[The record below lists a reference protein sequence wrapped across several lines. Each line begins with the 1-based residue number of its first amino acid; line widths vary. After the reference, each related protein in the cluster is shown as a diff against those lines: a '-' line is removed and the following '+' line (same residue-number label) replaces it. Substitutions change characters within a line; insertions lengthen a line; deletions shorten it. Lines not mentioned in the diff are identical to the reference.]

1 MTREEMVAAVEGLL
15 ESGVEKPSRYAGGEW
30 NAIQKPEGSFAQ
42 RFCMCFPDNYEVG
55 MSHLGSRILY
65 GLANECPETFAERCF
80 APWPDMEEKMREAGL
95 PLFGVDTRTPLMDF
109 DILGFTLQY
118 EMSYTNILNMIDL
131 AGMPIR
137 AAERGNGM
145 PFVVCGGPCAVNPE
159 PLAPFVDAFL
169 IGDGEE
175 SLPEMLAL
183 HLAWKKA
190 GGDRES
196 FLRQLANM
204 DGCYVPKY
212 YTPVYDEASGDF
224 ARMEAAE
231 GVQPTVKRRIVED
244 FENTY
249 FPTEIVVPYVASVH
263 DRVMLEVF
271 RGCTRGCR
279 FCQAGFLYR
288 PVRQRSVE
296 TLKRQALASLDAT
309 GYEELSLTSLST
321 GDYQHLTELIDQL
334 LPECQARHVSMQ
346 LPSLRVDSFAGKTAE
361 QLSGGRK
368 GSLTFA
374 PEAGTQRLRDVINK
388 GVNEEDLLRSVR
400 DAFQNGWNSVKLY
413 FMIGLPTETDE
424 DLDGIVDL
432 AGKVA
437 REYFAVPKE
446 QRNKGLRIS
455 VSASTFVPKPCT
467 PFQWEPQDS
476 LEEILR
482 KQRYLKEKF
491 RSMRSAQFHY
501 HGPQLSHLEAVFAK
515 GDRRIAEVLER
526 AWRKGCRF
534 DAWTEYFN
542 NDLWLEAFAEQGID
556 TTHYANRRREI
567 GTLWPFGH
575 IDTRVR
581 EDYLAREW
589 ARAVQGEITS
599 DCRGHCNGCFEGADH
614 RHYCEEMRSMPPIK
628 PGSLCG

>member
-1 MTREEMVAAVEGLL
+1 MTREEMVPAVERLL
-15 ESGVEKPSRYAGGEW
+15 ESGVEKPARYAGGEW
-30 NAIQKPEGSFAQ
+30 NAITKDEGSFRQ
-42 RFCMCFPDNYEVG
+42 RYCMCFPDNYEVA

-65 GLANECPETFAERCF
+65 GLANECPETYGERCF
-80 APWPDMEEKMREAGL
+80 APWPDMEEKMRVEGV
-95 PLFGVDTRTPLMDF
+95 PLFGLETRTPLANF
-109 DILGFTLQY
+109 DLLGFTLQY

-131 AGMPIR
+131 AGLPLR
-137 AAERGNGM
+137 AADRKGDM
-145 PFVVCGGPCAVNPE
+145 PFIIAGGPCAVNPE

-175 SLPEMLAL
+175 SLPELLAL
-183 HLAWKKA
+183 HLEWKES
-190 GGDRES
+190 GEDRDA
-196 FLRQLANM
+196 FLRRLAQL

-212 YTPVYDEASGDF
+212 YSPVYDESTGDF
-224 ARMEAAE
+224 CRMDVEE
-231 GVQPTVKRRIVED
+231 GAPKVVRRRIVED
-244 FENTY
+244 FENAY
-249 FPTEIVVPYVASVH
+249 FPTDIVVPYVAAVH
-263 DRVMLEVF
+263 DRVMLELF

-288 PVRQRSVE
+288 PVRQRSVA
-296 TLKRQALASLDAT
+296 TLKRQAIASMDAT

-321 GDYQHLTELIDQL
+321 GDYQYLTELIDEL
-334 LPECQARHVSMQ
+334 LPECQARRVSMQ
-346 LPSLRVDSFAGKTAE
+346 LPSLRVDSFASKTAE

-388 GVNEEDLLRSVR
+388 GVNEEDLLRSVG
-400 DAFQNGWNSVKLY
+400 DAFRNGWNSVKLY

-432 AGKVA
+432 VGKVA
-437 REYFAVPKE
+437 KEYYAVPKE

-467 PFQWEPQDS
+467 PFQWEPQDT
-476 LEEILR
+476 LEEVQR
-482 KQRYLKEKF
+482 KQRYLREKF
-491 RSMRSAQFHY
+491 RGMRTAQFHH

-515 GDRRIAEVLER
+515 GDRRLANVLEK

-542 NDLWLEAFAEQGID
+542 NDLWMEAFAEEGLD
-556 TTHYANRRREI
+556 TAEYANRRREI
-567 GTLWPFGH
+567 GCSWPFGH
-575 IDTRVR
+575 IDMRVR

-589 ARAVQGEITS
+589 RLAVQGEVTN
-599 DCRGHCNGCFEGADH
+599 DCRGNCNGCFQGEDH
-614 RHYCEEMRSMPPIK
+614 QNYCAEMRDMPPIQ